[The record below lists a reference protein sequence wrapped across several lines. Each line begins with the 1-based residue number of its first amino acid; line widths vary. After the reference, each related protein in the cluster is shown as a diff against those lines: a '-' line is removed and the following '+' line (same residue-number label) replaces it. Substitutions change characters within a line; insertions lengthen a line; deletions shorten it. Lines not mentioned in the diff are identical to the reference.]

1 MTIMKFKT
9 NVKCQ
14 GCVDRIAELFTKNKE
29 ISSWEVDLT
38 SDDKIFTV
46 EGIKIIKVKIKRKN
60 TLKKIKKE
68 YHKDEFKYFFKRN
81 INLQINDG

>member
-38 SDDKIFTV
+38 SDDKVLTV
-46 EGIKIIKVKIKRKN
+46 KTSLSVSEIRWMLWAIWYITEII
-60 TLKKIKKE
+60 
-68 YHKDEFKYFFKRN
+68 
-81 INLQINDG
+81 

>member
-14 GCVDRIAELFTKNKE
+14 GCVDRIAALFTKNKE

-38 SDDKIFTV
+38 SDDKVLTV
-46 EGIKIIKVKIKRKN
+46 ETSLSVSEIRWMLWAIWYIA
-60 TLKKIKKE
+60 E
-68 YHKDEFKYFFKRN
+68 N
-81 INLQINDG
+81 I

>member
-29 ISSWEVDLT
+29 ISSWEVNLT
-38 SDDKIFTV
+38 SDDKILTV
-46 EGIKIIKVKIKRKN
+46 ETSLSVSEIIWMLWAIWYIAKN
-60 TLKKIKKE
+60 I
-68 YHKDEFKYFFKRN
+68 
-81 INLQINDG
+81 

>member
-38 SDDKIFTV
+38 SDDKILTV
-46 EGIKIIKVKIKRKN
+46 ETSLSVSEIRWMLWAIWYIA
-60 TLKKIKKE
+60 E
-68 YHKDEFKYFFKRN
+68 N
-81 INLQINDG
+81 I

>member
-1 MTIMKFKT
+1 MTIMRFKT

-38 SDDKIFTV
+38 SDDKVLTV
-46 EGIKIIKVKIKRKN
+46 ETSLSVSEIRWMLWAIWYIAEII
-60 TLKKIKKE
+60 
-68 YHKDEFKYFFKRN
+68 
-81 INLQINDG
+81 

>member
-14 GCVDRIAELFTKNKE
+14 GCVDRITELFTKNKE

-38 SDDKIFTV
+38 SDDKVLTV
-46 EGIKIIKVKIKRKN
+46 ETSLSVSEIRWMLWAIWYIV
-60 TLKKIKKE
+60 E
-68 YHKDEFKYFFKRN
+68 N
-81 INLQINDG
+81 I

>member
-38 SDDKIFTV
+38 SDYKVLTV
-46 EGIKIIKVKIKRKN
+46 ETSLSVSEIRWMLWAIWYIV
-60 TLKKIKKE
+60 E
-68 YHKDEFKYFFKRN
+68 N
-81 INLQINDG
+81 I

>member
-38 SDDKIFTV
+38 SDDKVLTV
-46 EGIKIIKVKIKRKN
+46 ETSLSVSEIRGMLGAIGYIAEII
-60 TLKKIKKE
+60 
-68 YHKDEFKYFFKRN
+68 
-81 INLQINDG
+81 

>member
-14 GCVDRIAELFTKNKE
+14 GCVDRIAEIFTKNKE

-38 SDDKIFTV
+38 SDDKVLTV
-46 EGIKIIKVKIKRKN
+46 ETSLSVSEIRWMLWAIWYIA
-60 TLKKIKKE
+60 E
-68 YHKDEFKYFFKRN
+68 N
-81 INLQINDG
+81 I

>member
-38 SDDKIFTV
+38 SDDKILTV
-46 EGIKIIKVKIKRKN
+46 ETSLSVSEIRWMLCEII
-60 TLKKIKKE
+60 
-68 YHKDEFKYFFKRN
+68 
-81 INLQINDG
+81 

>member
-14 GCVDRIAELFTKNKE
+14 GCVDRIAKLFTKNKE

-38 SDDKIFTV
+38 SDDKILTV
-46 EGIKIIKVKIKRKN
+46 ETSLSVSEIRWMLWVIWYIAEII
-60 TLKKIKKE
+60 
-68 YHKDEFKYFFKRN
+68 
-81 INLQINDG
+81 

>member
-29 ISSWEVDLT
+29 ISSWEVNLT
-38 SDDKIFTV
+38 SDDKVLTV
-46 EGIKIIKVKIKRKN
+46 ETSLSVSEIRWMLWAIWYIAEII
-60 TLKKIKKE
+60 
-68 YHKDEFKYFFKRN
+68 
-81 INLQINDG
+81 

>member
-1 MTIMKFKT
+1 MTIMKFKI

-38 SDDKIFTV
+38 SDDKVLTV
-46 EGIKIIKVKIKRKN
+46 ETSLSVSEIRWMLWAIWYIAEII
-60 TLKKIKKE
+60 
-68 YHKDEFKYFFKRN
+68 
-81 INLQINDG
+81 

>member
-38 SDDKIFTV
+38 SDDKILTV
-46 EGIKIIKVKIKRKN
+46 ETSLSVSEIRWIK
-60 TLKKIKKE
+60 E
-68 YHKDEFKYFFKRN
+68 
-81 INLQINDG
+81 

>member
-14 GCVDRIAELFTKNKE
+14 GCVDRITELFTKNKE

-38 SDDKIFTV
+38 SDDKVLTV
-46 EGIKIIKVKIKRKN
+46 ETSLSVSEIRWMLWAIWYIAEII
-60 TLKKIKKE
+60 
-68 YHKDEFKYFFKRN
+68 
-81 INLQINDG
+81 

>member
-38 SDDKIFTV
+38 SDDKVLTV
-46 EGIKIIKVKIKRKN
+46 ETSLSVSEIRWMLWVIWYIAEII
-60 TLKKIKKE
+60 
-68 YHKDEFKYFFKRN
+68 
-81 INLQINDG
+81 

>member
-38 SDDKIFTV
+38 SDDKVLTV
-46 EGIKIIKVKIKRKN
+46 ETSLSVSEIRWMLWAIWYIAEII
-60 TLKKIKKE
+60 
-68 YHKDEFKYFFKRN
+68 
-81 INLQINDG
+81 

>member
-38 SDDKIFTV
+38 SDDKVLTV
-46 EGIKIIKVKIKRKN
+46 ETSLSVSEIRWMLWAIWY
-60 TLKKIKKE
+60 TAE
-68 YHKDEFKYFFKRN
+68 N
-81 INLQINDG
+81 I

>member
-14 GCVDRIAELFTKNKE
+14 GCVDRIAEIFTKNKE

-38 SDDKIFTV
+38 SDDKVLTV
-46 EGIKIIKVKIKRKN
+46 ETSLSVSEIRWMLWAIWYIAEII
-60 TLKKIKKE
+60 
-68 YHKDEFKYFFKRN
+68 
-81 INLQINDG
+81 

>member
-38 SDDKIFTV
+38 SDDKVLTV
-46 EGIKIIKVKIKRKN
+46 ETSLSISEIRWMLWAIWYIA
-60 TLKKIKKE
+60 E
-68 YHKDEFKYFFKRN
+68 N
-81 INLQINDG
+81 I

>member
-29 ISSWEVDLT
+29 ISSWEVNLT
-38 SDDKIFTV
+38 SDDKILTV
-46 EGIKIIKVKIKRKN
+46 ETSLSVSEIRWMLWAIWYIAEII
-60 TLKKIKKE
+60 
-68 YHKDEFKYFFKRN
+68 
-81 INLQINDG
+81 

>member
-38 SDDKIFTV
+38 SDDKVLTV
-46 EGIKIIKVKIKRKN
+46 ETSLSVSEIRWMLWAIWYIAELFN
-60 TLKKIKKE
+60 LK
-68 YHKDEFKYFFKRN
+68 
-81 INLQINDG
+81 

>member
-14 GCVDRIAELFTKNKE
+14 GCVDRIAEIFTKNKE

-38 SDDKIFTV
+38 SDDKVMTV
-46 EGIKIIKVKIKRKN
+46 ETSLSVSEIRWMLWVIWYIAEII
-60 TLKKIKKE
+60 
-68 YHKDEFKYFFKRN
+68 
-81 INLQINDG
+81 

>member
-1 MTIMKFKT
+1 MKIMKFKT

-38 SDDKIFTV
+38 SDDKVLTV
-46 EGIKIIKVKIKRKN
+46 ETSLSVSEIRWMLWAIWYCWNYLI
-60 TLKKIKKE
+60 
-68 YHKDEFKYFFKRN
+68 
-81 INLQINDG
+81 

>member
-38 SDDKIFTV
+38 SDDKILTV
-46 EGIKIIKVKIKRKN
+46 ETSLSVSEIRWMLWAIWYIV
-60 TLKKIKKE
+60 E
-68 YHKDEFKYFFKRN
+68 N
-81 INLQINDG
+81 I

>member
-14 GCVDRIAELFTKNKE
+14 GCVDRIAEIFTKNKE

-38 SDDKIFTV
+38 SDDKVLTV
-46 EGIKIIKVKIKRKN
+46 ETSLSVSEIRWMLWAIWYIV
-60 TLKKIKKE
+60 E
-68 YHKDEFKYFFKRN
+68 N
-81 INLQINDG
+81 I

>member
-14 GCVDRIAELFTKNKE
+14 GCVDRIAEIFTKNKE

-38 SDDKIFTV
+38 SDDKVLTV
-46 EGIKIIKVKIKRKN
+46 ETSLSVSEIRWMLWVIWYIAEII
-60 TLKKIKKE
+60 
-68 YHKDEFKYFFKRN
+68 
-81 INLQINDG
+81 

>member
-38 SDDKIFTV
+38 SDDKILTV
-46 EGIKIIKVKIKRKN
+46 ETSLSVSEIRGMLGAIGYIAEII
-60 TLKKIKKE
+60 
-68 YHKDEFKYFFKRN
+68 
-81 INLQINDG
+81 

>member
-38 SDDKIFTV
+38 SDDKVLTV
-46 EGIKIIKVKIKRKN
+46 ETSLSVSEIRWMLWAIWYIV
-60 TLKKIKKE
+60 E
-68 YHKDEFKYFFKRN
+68 N
-81 INLQINDG
+81 I

>member
-38 SDDKIFTV
+38 SDDKILTV
-46 EGIKIIKVKIKRKN
+46 ETSLSVSEIRWMLWVIWYIAEII
-60 TLKKIKKE
+60 
-68 YHKDEFKYFFKRN
+68 
-81 INLQINDG
+81 

>member
-38 SDDKIFTV
+38 SDDKVLTV
-46 EGIKIIKVKIKRKN
+46 ETSLSVSEIRWMLWEIWYIAAII
-60 TLKKIKKE
+60 
-68 YHKDEFKYFFKRN
+68 
-81 INLQINDG
+81 

>member
-38 SDDKIFTV
+38 SDDKVLTV
-46 EGIKIIKVKIKRKN
+46 ETSLSVSEIRWMLWAIWYIAEIIE
-60 TLKKIKKE
+60 LKE
-68 YHKDEFKYFFKRN
+68 
-81 INLQINDG
+81 

>member
-38 SDDKIFTV
+38 SDDKVLTV
-46 EGIKIIKVKIKRKN
+46 ETSLSVSEIRYIV
-60 TLKKIKKE
+60 E
-68 YHKDEFKYFFKRN
+68 N
-81 INLQINDG
+81 I

>member
-38 SDDKIFTV
+38 SDDKILTV
-46 EGIKIIKVKIKRKN
+46 ETSLSVSEIRWMLWAIWYIDEII
-60 TLKKIKKE
+60 
-68 YHKDEFKYFFKRN
+68 
-81 INLQINDG
+81 

>member
-38 SDDKIFTV
+38 PDDKVLTV
-46 EGIKIIKVKIKRKN
+46 ETSLSVSEIRWMLWAIWYIAEII
-60 TLKKIKKE
+60 
-68 YHKDEFKYFFKRN
+68 
-81 INLQINDG
+81 

>member
-1 MTIMKFKT
+1 MKIMKFKT

-38 SDDKIFTV
+38 SDDKILTV
-46 EGIKIIKVKIKRKN
+46 ETSLSVSEIRWMLWAIWYIAEII
-60 TLKKIKKE
+60 
-68 YHKDEFKYFFKRN
+68 
-81 INLQINDG
+81 

>member
-1 MTIMKFKT
+1 MTIMRFKT

-38 SDDKIFTV
+38 SDDKVLTV
-46 EGIKIIKVKIKRKN
+46 ETSLSISEIRWMLWAIWYIAEII
-60 TLKKIKKE
+60 
-68 YHKDEFKYFFKRN
+68 
-81 INLQINDG
+81 